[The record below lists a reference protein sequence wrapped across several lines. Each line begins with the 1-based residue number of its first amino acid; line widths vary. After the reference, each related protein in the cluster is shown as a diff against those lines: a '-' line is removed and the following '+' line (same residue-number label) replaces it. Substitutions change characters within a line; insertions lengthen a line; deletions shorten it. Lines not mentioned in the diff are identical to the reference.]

1 MAKSIE
7 TLMEKLKVLVGKQL
21 SEKQMRGALPVQEA
35 DRTIVLCSDKPKNV
49 DVLKKLENGE
59 YLRFKQNFEFMRTPD
74 ISYGWEIV
82 HTGYYPTKTIRI
94 LYDAEGKLKEKSVS
108 NIDNI
113 YLVEDSIT
121 RVFEPHGSWCGK
133 RKKN

>member
-74 ISYGWEIV
+74 ISYGWEISGV
-82 HTGYYPTKTIRI
+82 LINSKFCLNLKYSPFSNFFKTSTFFG
-94 LYDAEGKLKEKSVS
+94 LS
-108 NIDNI
+108 
-113 YLVEDSIT
+113 
-121 RVFEPHGSWCGK
+121 
-133 RKKN
+133 